1 MLHFATPTHP
11 TFLNLE
17 GAGESLPMTPKSS
30 LLNYMLMGL
39 KSLCLDC
46 QQGTITDGRLDSKNI
61 VRLVAEKL
69 KETVV

>member
-1 MLHFATPTHP
+1 
-11 TFLNLE
+11 
-17 GAGESLPMTPKSS
+17 MTPKSS